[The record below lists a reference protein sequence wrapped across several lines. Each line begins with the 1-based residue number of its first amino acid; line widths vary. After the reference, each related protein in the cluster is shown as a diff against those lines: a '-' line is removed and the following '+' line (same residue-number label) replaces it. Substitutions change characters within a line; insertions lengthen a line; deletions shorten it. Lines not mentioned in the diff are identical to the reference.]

1 MINRRTFLAGSA
13 AVIASLSLP
22 YRSLSKTVSH
32 VYIAESENI
41 SKAVRH
47 AVEMAGGITKYI
59 KPGDVVALKPNMAW
73 AKGPEYAANTNPIV
87 VAEVVKLCFEAKAK
101 EVYVSDNPC
110 NNARSVYSIS
120 QIPEY
125 AEKSGAKVFIPQ
137 NRHYKKMQ
145 INGDF
150 VKDWSVFELFKVADK
165 VINIPVLKDHGSSKI
180 TASMKNWLGAVGGF
194 RGALHQNL
202 HQAIYDLAYFFNPTL
217 NIIDCSKILIK
228 NGPTGGS
235 LSDVKVLN
243 KIVVTTDQ
251 AAGDAVGAEFLG
263 VDVAD
268 IDFLKIA
275 QKKGFGNIKKSNI
288 QITYEKI

>member
-110 NNARSVYSIS
+110 NNARSVYSIC

-125 AEKSGAKVFIPQ
+125 AERMGAKVFIPQ

-275 QKKGFGNIKKSNI
+275 QKKGFGNIKKSDI
-288 QITYEKI
+288 QIAYEKI